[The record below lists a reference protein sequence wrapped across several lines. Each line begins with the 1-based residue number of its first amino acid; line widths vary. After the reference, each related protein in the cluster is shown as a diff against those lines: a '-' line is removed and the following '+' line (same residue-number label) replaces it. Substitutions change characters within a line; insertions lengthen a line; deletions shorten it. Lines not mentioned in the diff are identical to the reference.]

1 MMRAR
6 LVMAV
11 LAVAFLG
18 GLGVSRASAD
28 SGAATY
34 TYLIGTG
41 GVEGPDVAMALN
53 GDTITM
59 TGSGTLSV
67 HPKTVSGG
75 GSFTHK
81 NAAGAVLVRGTW
93 TATQLLSFDNY
104 GCGFF
109 SGGTLP
115 PNFCGGLA
123 LIRVHL
129 APSAGGPGVDAVLQ
143 VNCLLGKVPAGAKE
157 GIRLAV
163 DNGLNFNRE
172 VSGETLFV
180 RQ

>member
-1 MMRAR
+1 MRVR
-6 LVMAV
+6 LVLVV
-11 LAVAFLG
+11 LAVAFLS
-18 GLGVSRASAD
+18 GLGVSRAAAD

-41 GVEGPDVAMALN
+41 GVEGPAVAMASN

-81 NAAGAVLVRGTW
+81 NAAGTVLGSGTW
-93 TATQLLSFDNY
+93 TATQLLSFNSY

-109 SGGTLP
+109 SGGPLP

-129 APSAGGPGVDAVLQ
+129 TPSAGGPGFAAILQ
-143 VNCLLGKVPAGAKE
+143 VDCLLGKVPAGAKE

-163 DNGLNFNRE
+163 GNGLNFNRE
-172 VSGETLFV
+172 VHGETLFI
-180 RQ
+180 RH